1 MLNINIFIILIYN
14 KISDNINNINKI
26 DILCDIKILI
36 LHSIDLTLIFL
47 FSYYMYFI
55 YIVLY
60 IIKLLIIT

>member
-60 IIKLLIIT
+60 IIELLIIT

>member
-36 LHSIDLTLIFL
+36 FHSIDLTLIFL

-60 IIKLLIIT
+60 IIELLIIT

>member
-1 MLNINIFIILIYN
+1 MLNINIFIILICN
-14 KISDNINNINKI
+14 KISDNINNTNKI
-26 DILCDIKILI
+26 DILRDIKILI

-60 IIKLLIIT
+60 IIELLIIT

>member
-1 MLNINIFIILIYN
+1 MLNINIFIILICN

-36 LHSIDLTLIFL
+36 LHSIDLTLIFF

-60 IIKLLIIT
+60 IIELLIIT

>member
-1 MLNINIFIILIYN
+1 MLNINIFIILICN
-14 KISDNINNINKI
+14 KIFDNINNINKI

-60 IIKLLIIT
+60 IIELLIIT

>member
-47 FSYYMYFI
+47 FSYYIYFI

-60 IIKLLIIT
+60 IIELLIIT

>member
-55 YIVLY
+55 YCFIY
-60 IIKLLIIT
+60 N

>member
-1 MLNINIFIILIYN
+1 MLNINIFIILICN

-60 IIKLLIIT
+60 IIELLIIT